1 MTLKQAPFCIPNL
14 NKSFSNHHAIQ
25 RQLSNEKG
33 SNEKGEAVEQKLG
46 ILVLKYPSK
55 LNTKLSHSS
64 HLGEVRSRG
73 HLEV

>member
-25 RQLSNEKG
+25 RRLSNEKG
-33 SNEKGEAVEQKLG
+33 SAMGEAVEQKLG